1 MAIKRR
7 FGVSYHVA
15 HIRRLL
21 KHIRWSRQRPIRR
34 ARQRDEAAIHR
45 WRKQDGPRLKKSPS

>member
-34 ARQRDEAAIHR
+34 ARQCGEAAIHR
-45 WRKQDGPRLKKSPS
+45 WRKQDGPRLKKKP